1 MTTSVKFLIKF
12 GNEEN
17 IKNLFEKGEV
27 YMNTIKTFKDFDKKG
42 VGDKYEGSSEILN
55 PSNAKLTFKFPNNPI
70 TINPIKLQLWQTPKE
85 HIGNIYSTYA
95 ISYQLVKR
103 KSTHRI
109 DPRMQI
115 FGSHCVI
122 IKDVMGFLEGV
133 FSELDK
139 QNIVY
144 SHNLVSYYDFNKL
157 NHRISLF
164 AKSHLLSYQK
174 EHRIL
179 AKTEN
184 DSPLKFKI
192 GSIENYSEI
201 YTAKEFIK
209 GTIVERI

>member
-1 MTTSVKFLIKF
+1 MTTSVKYLIKF

-17 IKNLFEKGEV
+17 IKNLFEKGEI

-42 VGDKYEGSSEILN
+42 IGDKYEGSTEILN
-55 PSNAKLTFKFPNNPI
+55 PSNPKLTFKFPNNPI

-95 ISYQLVKR
+95 ISDQLVRR

-109 DPRMQI
+109 DQRMQI

-122 IKDVMGFLEGV
+122 IKDVVGFLEGV
-133 FSELDK
+133 FNELDK
-139 QNIVY
+139 QNITY
-144 SHNLVSYYDFNKL
+144 SHNLVTYYDYNKL
-157 NHRISLF
+157 NHKISLF
-164 AKSHLLSYQK
+164 SKSHLLSYQK

-179 AKTEN
+179 AKTEV
-184 DSPLKFKI
+184 DSPLKFEI

-201 YTAKEFIK
+201 YPAKEFIK
-209 GTIVERI
+209 GAIIERI